1 MSVSPLGAVLK
12 KWLSALALF
21 LFASSA
27 PAATYYLAPASAGGS
42 DSNSGLSANVPW
54 LTPNHSVNCG
64 DVILAAPSNAYAAT
78 NFRVN
83 EWGTVSCA
91 SGNNVAWLKCQ
102 VFDACKIT
110 INSIGHNAMTPSQ
123 SYWGVQGWEVT
134 ATTFSG
140 NQCFE
145 AFPPNSSTTVHHII
159 FANNIA
165 NGCGDGAF
173 TTGASGNAGVDYLAI
188 VGNIAYN
195 GAQDN
200 ANCYSGIDVFFP
212 ANFDAAPGTHIYIG
226 GNFAWGNIDPNPCGA
241 MAPTDGHGIFFDTV
255 NALKYKGQILIENNI
270 SVFNGASGIHIFDN
284 AGNSPNA
291 AIYIRN
297 NTTYG
302 NQTGAINA
310 SPCAEVTLSSSL
322 STTVSMNLVQASGS
336 SACNVSGS
344 PQPLFALGVSSPD
357 STDVLKSN
365 FIYSQTGNNTAG
377 SGSGFSYGSNT
388 VGTNPDLANPVNPP
402 APNCGNSASVPA
414 CMATV
419 VADFTPKAA
428 AAAPYGYQTP
438 SSTQTFDPLFPQWLC
453 TVSVPSGLVTM
464 GCGQQSSLPPKPSL
478 SVIKVQ

>member
-1 MSVSPLGAVLK
+1 MLRKRSHRIHRRPFITSFSPTT
-12 KWLSALALF
+12 S
-21 LFASSA
+21 
-27 PAATYYLAPASAGGS
+27 PT
-42 DSNSGLSANVPW
+42 
-54 LTPNHSVNCG
+54 
-64 DVILAAPSNAYAAT
+64 
-78 NFRVN
+78 
-83 EWGTVSCA
+83 
-91 SGNNVAWLKCQ
+91 
-102 VFDACKIT
+102 DA
-110 INSIGHNAMTPSQ
+110 
-123 SYWGVQGWEVT
+123 VT
-134 ATTFSG
+134 ARSQPAPVETP
-140 NQCFE
+140 E
-145 AFPPNSSTTVHHII
+145 P
-159 FANNIA
+159 
-165 NGCGDGAF
+165 
-173 TTGASGNAGVDYLAI
+173 DYLAI

-200 ANCYSGIDVFFP
+200 ARTVTAGLMSSSP
-212 ANFDAAPGTHIYIG
+212 SELRRSARQRTPLH
-226 GNFAWGNIDPNPCGA
+226 WGKFCLGEHRSESVWRDGADRWPWDLLRHGERSEIQRPNPDR
-241 MAPTDGHGIFFDTV
+241 M
-255 NALKYKGQILIENNI
+255 NNI

-310 SPCAEVTLSSSL
+310 SPCAEVPLSSSL

-365 FIYSQTGNNTAG
+365 FLIYSQNRQQHRRFRQRLQLWFKHRRNQ
-377 SGSGFSYGSNT
+377 S
-388 VGTNPDLANPVNPP
+388 DLANPVKNPP